1 MFEDRSVDD
10 ICPIRVSTPTF
21 RRVAGHAPPRRG
33 RRSGPNPGT
42 LLLHGA
48 RRSGRDILEE
58 GEVPWYLTTPRQIKG
73 FRREL
78 NRVHEALSRQ
88 DVRGVGSP
96 LTRMRGSLVLGA
108 LAAAG
113 LLAAALVVSLISPKP
128 NGKVSEI
135 MTTRNGGMFVMF
147 NGRLHPVTNLASARL
162 IVGKAAPATV
172 VSDKVLRSLATG
184 PLMGIPSAPNVL
196 DPRAD
201 STAAWTVCDWRDT
214 AVPLSL
220 LRAGDLTTAVIAG
233 QDVLAGGEDLGS
245 SRAVLARPAGKPD
258 QLWLIYRNTRAE
270 VGTSDFA
277 AQSALGITPALV
289 SAAAVVSPSLL
300 YAITVSPTLTA
311 PQLAER
317 GQPSAA
323 VLGSN
328 IGDVLTVGTAA
339 GSRTYYLVGRA
350 GVQQIGPVP
359 AQMMINTGSAQ
370 KVLDDPATVQK
381 LPRSGLIDDGR
392 FPSQVPTLESPAS
405 LCWSWTK
412 SSGELTANTRVFTG
426 SQLPVTGSGKS
437 AAVTLLPNS
446 GTEDQATESIMRP
459 GYGWYARTTGSD
471 PDSPTAEGLM
481 WIDPN
486 GTRYPID
493 AVLNP
498 NAGGNAISYDPTV
511 KALGF
516 DSVAPTP
523 IPWAVARLYAP
534 GATLS
539 IRNAQVLQGTITAI
553 SQIPSPPV
561 TPGAAPPPPPPPAA
575 PAESSAVEAPAPS
588 VAPETSVDP
597 ALADAGGP
605 VEPESNPSGN

>member
-1 MFEDRSVDD
+1 M
-10 ICPIRVSTPTF
+10 
-21 RRVAGHAPPRRG
+21 
-33 RRSGPNPGT
+33 
-42 LLLHGA
+42 
-48 RRSGRDILEE
+48 
-58 GEVPWYLTTPRQIKG
+58 PWYLTTPRQIKG

-108 LAAAG
+108 LAAVG

-162 IVGKAAPATV
+162 IVGKSAPATV

-201 STAAWTVCDWRDT
+201 STASWTVCDWRDT

-233 QDVLAGGEDLGS
+233 QDMISGGEDLGS
-245 SRAVLARPAGKPD
+245 SRAVLARPAGKPGE
-258 QLWLIYRNTRAE
+258 LWLIYRDTRAE
-270 VGTSDFA
+270 VGTNDFA

-289 SAAAVVSPSLL
+289 SAATVVSPSLL
-300 YAITVSPTLTA
+300 YAINTSPALTA

-317 GQPSAA
+317 GQPSNA
-323 VLGSN
+323 VAGSN
-328 IGDVLTVGTAA
+328 VGDVLTVGTAA
-339 GSRTYYLVGRA
+339 GSRSFYLVGRA

-370 KVLDDPATVQK
+370 KVLDDPASVQK

-392 FPSQVPTLESPAS
+392 FPSQVPTLDSPAS
-405 LCWSWTK
+405 LCWNWTK
-412 SSGELTANTRVFTG
+412 SNGELTAETRVFTG
-426 SQLPVTGSGKS
+426 SQLPVTEAGKA
-437 AAVTLLPNS
+437 AAVTLLPNT

-459 GYGWYARTTGSD
+459 GYGWYARTTSGEPKSA
-471 PDSPTAEGLM
+471 SAEGLM

-498 NAGGNAISYDPTV
+498 GGGGNAISYDPTV

-516 DSVAPTP
+516 DAVAPTP
-523 IPWAVARLYAP
+523 IPWSIARLYAP
-534 GATLS
+534 GSTLS
-539 IRNAQVLQGTITAI
+539 IRNAQVMQGTITAI
-553 SQIPSPPV
+553 SQVPSPAV
-561 TPGAAPPPPPPPAA
+561 TPGAAPPPPPPPAPAEPA
-575 PAESSAVEAPAPS
+575 PAEPAPPAPAEP
-588 VAPETSVDP
+588 DP
-597 ALADAGGP
+597 AADPAAAELEPAPAG
-605 VEPESNPSGN
+605 N

>member
-1 MFEDRSVDD
+1 LSPPALYTR
-10 ICPIRVSTPTF
+10 IPACRL
-21 RRVAGHAPPRRG
+21 PRRAAVG
-33 RRSGPNPGT
+33 VGGQNPAICGYT
-42 LLLHGA
+42 EPAGA
-48 RRSGRDILEE
+48 GATDEE

-96 LTRMRGSLVLGA
+96 LTRMRGSLVLGG

-128 NGKVSEI
+128 NGKVGEI
-135 MTTRNGGMFVMF
+135 MTTRSGGMFVMF

-172 VSDKVLRSLATG
+172 VSDATLRSLPTG

-196 DPRAD
+196 DPRGD
-201 STAAWTVCDWRDT
+201 STASWTVCDWRDT

-220 LRAGDLTTAVIAG
+220 LRAGDLTSAVIAG
-233 QDVLAGGEDLGS
+233 EDMLSGGDDLGS
-245 SRAVLARPAGKPD
+245 SRAVLARPAGKPGE
-258 QLWLIYRNTRAE
+258 LWLIYRDTRAE

-277 AQSALGITPALV
+277 AQSALGITPALA
-289 SAAAVVSPSLL
+289 SAATAVSPSLL
-300 YAITVSPTLTA
+300 YAITTSPALTA

-323 VLGSN
+323 VTGSN

-339 GSRTYYLVGRA
+339 GSRSFYLVGRA

-370 KVLDDPATVQK
+370 KVLDDPSVVQK

-392 FPSQVPTLESPAS
+392 FPSQVPTLDSPAS
-405 LCWSWTK
+405 LCWNWSK
-412 SSGELTANTRVFTG
+412 SDGELTAKTRVFTG
-426 SQLPVTGSGKS
+426 AQLPVSEAGK
-437 AAVTLLPNS
+437 ADAVTLLPNT
-446 GTEDQATESIMRP
+446 GTEDQATESIMKP
-459 GYGWYARTTGSD
+459 GYGWYARTTSGD
-471 PDSPTAEGLM
+471 PKSASAEGLM

-493 AVLNP
+493 AVINP
-498 NAGGNAISYDPTV
+498 GGGGNAISYDPTV

-523 IPWAVARLYAP
+523 IPWSVARLYSP

-539 IRNAQVLQGTITAI
+539 IRNAQVMQGTITAI
-553 SQIPSPPV
+553 SQVPSPAV

-575 PAESSAVEAPAPS
+575 PVEPAPAEP
-588 VAPETSVDP
+588 APAAPAEPDP
-597 ALADAGGP
+597 AADPAAATELEPAPAG
-605 VEPESNPSGN
+605 N

>member
-1 MFEDRSVDD
+1 M
-10 ICPIRVSTPTF
+10 
-21 RRVAGHAPPRRG
+21 
-33 RRSGPNPGT
+33 
-42 LLLHGA
+42 
-48 RRSGRDILEE
+48 
-58 GEVPWYLTTPRQIKG
+58 PWYLTTPRQIKG

-108 LAAAG
+108 LAAVG

-162 IVGKAAPATV
+162 IVGKSAPATV

-201 STAAWTVCDWRDT
+201 STASWTVCDWRDT

-233 QDVLAGGEDLGS
+233 QDMLSGGEDLGS
-245 SRAVLARPAGKPD
+245 SRAVLARPAGKPGE
-258 QLWLIYRNTRAE
+258 LWLIYRDTRAE
-270 VGTSDFA
+270 VGTNDFA

-289 SAAAVVSPSLL
+289 SAATVVSPSLL
-300 YAITVSPTLTA
+300 YAINTSPALTA

-317 GQPSAA
+317 GQPSSA
-323 VLGSN
+323 VPGSN

-339 GSRTYYLVGRA
+339 GSRSFYLVGRA

-370 KVLDDPATVQK
+370 KVLDDPASVQK

-392 FPSQVPTLESPAS
+392 FPSQVPTLDSPAS
-405 LCWSWTK
+405 LCWNWSK
-412 SSGELTANTRVFTG
+412 SNGELTAKTRVFTG
-426 SQLPVTGSGKS
+426 SQLPVTNAGKA
-437 AAVTLLPNS
+437 AAVTLLPNT

-459 GYGWYARTTGSD
+459 GYGWYARTTSGD
-471 PDSPTAEGLM
+471 PKSASAEGLM

-498 NAGGNAISYDPTV
+498 GGGGNAISYDPTV

-516 DSVAPTP
+516 DAVAPTP
-523 IPWAVARLYAP
+523 IPWSIARLYAP
-534 GATLS
+534 GSTLS
-539 IRNAQVLQGTITAI
+539 IRNAQVMQGTITAI
-553 SQIPSPPV
+553 SQVPSPAV
-561 TPGAAPPPPPPPAA
+561 TPGAAPPPPPPPAPAEPA
-575 PAESSAVEAPAPS
+575 PAEPAPPAPAEP
-588 VAPETSVDP
+588 DP
-597 ALADAGGP
+597 AADPAAAELEPAPAG
-605 VEPESNPSGN
+605 N